1 LNAVH
6 PKSFVITLG
15 LLTAVAALTVDLSL
29 PAIPVMVDA
38 LATTLPRSQQIVGV
52 FMIGMACG
60 QIPAGLA
67 GDRLGRL
74 PIMYVGMTIFF
85 LQRDSYRVSVRRR
98 QLCCR
103 EP

>member
-1 LNAVH
+1 MNALYR
-6 PKSFVITLG
+6 KRFVITLG

-29 PAIPVMVDA
+29 PAIPAMVDA

-60 QIPAGLA
+60 QIPAGLS

-74 PIMYVGMTIFF
+74 PTPV
-85 LQRDSYRVSVRRR
+85 SYTH
-98 QLCCR
+98 LTL
-103 EP
+103 PTTPY